1 MNKKYLNNQLVKELR
16 DIDSVS
22 IIETLSLT
30 TWFFFKKMF
39 STSIWWFLIFV
50 IPTIVIIGGGAFLP
64 YMYSFTFL
72 FGATLLF
79 STVVIYGTLF
89 YPIYNSSI
97 YKNME
102 LTVLKFASIYISL
115 ILTTICVDI
124 LIATYMALLYFLLV
138 QLQVVFQLDW
148 FWHFKADYV
157 MHWGD
162 IWWGVYVYFLV
173 VSTILDISITFFIQ
187 SISKTA
193 KTYYVIGYSYYF
205 MFIIWSGAILMVAP
219 IHNEIGEIALN
230 DNVHHAN
237 NWLFW
242 MRWFNPNYGINTFG
256 FSAFAAG
263 TWDEVNNINPAVA
276 GLEQARPWAWT
287 DDKLWNLVKFSS
299 GLYALALFYAAVF
312 IEYIKLKLS

>member
-1 MNKKYLNNQLVKELR
+1 MNKKIVNNQFVKNIQ
-16 DIDSVS
+16 DIDSIS
-22 IIETLSLT
+22 IVETLSLT

-39 STSIWWFLIFV
+39 STAIWWFLIFV
-50 IPTIVIIGGGAFLP
+50 IPSIVIIGGGSFLP

-89 YPIYNSSI
+89 YPIYDSSI

-102 LTVLKFASIYISL
+102 LTVLKFGSIYISL

-124 LIATYMALLYFLLV
+124 LIATYMELLYFLLV
-138 QLQVVFQLDW
+138 HLQVVFQFNWVW
-148 FWHFKADYV
+148 FINADYV
-157 MHWGD
+157 MHWDD

-173 VSTILDISITFFIQ
+173 VSTILDISICFFIQ
-187 SISKTA
+187 SFSKTA

-205 MFIIWSGAILMVAP
+205 MFIIFSGAILMEAP
-219 IHNEIGEIALN
+219 INLESGEIGLN
-230 DNVHHAN
+230 ANIHHAE

-242 MRWFNPNYGINTFG
+242 ARWFNPNYGINTFG

-263 TWDEVNNINPAVA
+263 TWDPIKQLDPALE
-276 GLEQARPWAWT
+276 GLEQAHPWAWT
-287 DDKLWNLVKFSS
+287 DDRLWNYVKFSS
-299 GLYALALFYAAVF
+299 LVYALGLFYLAIF
-312 IEYIKLKLS
+312 IEYIKFERS